1 MIDLRRA
8 VLSLWSA
15 SLAIVAAICI
25 TATSEDGAAPKIN
38 DQVVRGLVIDGA
50 GQPVEGAIVLVG
62 AYRDGKAKRQKLVTD
77 RTGRFTADLSD
88 ASVVAAYKQGLAID
102 FYGTKMPPQAS
113 DEVIL
118 LLGRPI
124 PFVARIQDSNGRPV
138 PKAKVRVLTLRI
150 PEADDRRV
158 FSNVAEFL
166 VDATPM
172 DEGVMAI
179 SDETGLARIPAIP
192 DGVECTVQVTAQGM
206 DKFHSWS
213 IKDRPFLRGT
223 EEQPA
228 VITLRPSAGDK

>member
-1 MIDLRRA
+1 M
-8 VLSLWSA
+8 
-15 SLAIVAAICI
+15 AIVAVTCI
-25 TATSEDGAAPKIN
+25 TAASQDSAAPKTKP
-38 DQVVRGLVIDGA
+38 QGVHGLVIDGA

-77 RTGRFTADLSD
+77 RMGRFTSDFSD
-88 ASVVAAYKQGLAID
+88 ASVVAAYKHGLAID
-102 FYGTKMPPQAS
+102 FYGTKTLPHAS

-118 LLGRPI
+118 LLGHPT

-213 IKDRPFLRGT
+213 NKDRTFLRGT
-223 EEQPA
+223 GEQPA
-228 VITLRPSAGDK
+228 VITLRSSAGGK